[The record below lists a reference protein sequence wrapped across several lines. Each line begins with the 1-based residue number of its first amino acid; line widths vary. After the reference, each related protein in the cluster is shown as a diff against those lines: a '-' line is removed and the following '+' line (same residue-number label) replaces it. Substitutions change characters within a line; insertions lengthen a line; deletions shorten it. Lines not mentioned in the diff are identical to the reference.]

1 MPCRKSCAA
10 TYFIM
15 KIEYFYP
22 APITDSHALKLQRRG
37 VVLGWVKVS
46 ESASMPSTET
56 VKQAWDA
63 HRAVFLPGILSDAVA
78 GLADDIAESQQ
89 LVNQVLDG
97 DELSELFEQTGYSE
111 RLATEFELTGAGF
124 EDHDEQGIEKVYFDC
139 WRGEELVADDL
150 WCKASWLSL
159 EEEDASLRFRFSFGM
174 EGYEDVAA
182 DHERQLCAARLTDAI
197 FPESSAITGH
207 TVLNALLCRV
217 LDGAQPVYTERIVY
231 FNAPNGGALM
241 HHDVERGH
249 EGVVF
254 AQLSGSTFWL
264 ALSKDRLIEEILA
277 YLDTQ
282 AAGTWALL
290 RDLLQD
296 RQQFARYLEEEHELA
311 EDLMDRHPDFFRY
324 LIEKEYAY
332 VLQPGDVLLLPQA
345 DLDSCV
351 WHSVLCLGEEP
362 GEALSFA
369 LKKITDAAA

>member
-1 MPCRKSCAA
+1 MAF
-10 TYFIM
+10 YHLM
-15 KIEYFYP
+15 KIEYFDP
-22 APITDSHALKLQRRG
+22 GSTAHPNTLKLRRRG
-37 VVLGWVKVS
+37 VELGSVKVS
-46 ESASMPSTET
+46 KSPPLIPTEDA
-56 VKQAWDA
+56 VKQAWRA
-63 HRAVFLPGILSDAVA
+63 NLAVFLPGMLSEAVA
-78 GLADDIAESQQ
+78 GLGTEIAQSLQ
-89 LVNQVLDG
+89 LMNRVLDG
-97 DELSELFEQTGYSE
+97 EELSALFEQSYYSE
-111 RLATEFELTGAGF
+111 RLAPEFDLSGAGF
-124 EDHDEQGIEKVYFDC
+124 EDHDDQGIEKVYFDS
-139 WRGEELVADDL
+139 WNEDELTSDDL

-207 TVLNALLCRV
+207 AGLNALLSQAL
-217 LDGAQPVYTERIVY
+217 LDGAPPVYTERIVY
-231 FNAPNGGALM
+231 FNAPNGGAQM

-264 ALSKDRLIEEILA
+264 ALSKDRLIDEILT

-282 AAGTWALL
+282 AADAWTALRALL
-290 RDLLQD
+290 KD
-296 RQQFARYLEEEHELA
+296 RKQFAQYLEEEHEPA

-324 LIEKEYAY
+324 LIEKKYAH

-345 DLDSCV
+345 DLDTCV
-351 WHSVLCLGEEP
+351 WHSVLCLGDEP

-369 LKKITDAAA
+369 LKKMMDEAP